1 MNRDPESWT
10 RLGRAVRSDRQRQGL
25 SRDQLAQQAG
35 VSPKSI
41 QSAEE
46 GRVPRGR
53 WPYTLDAIERGL
65 GWASGSMQAI
75 LDGGMPTPED
85 DPRSSEEPSG
95 NTASGVKEVVERV
108 SQVYELGRW
117 AADMGADPDARDQF
131 EKAAKRMI
139 ESISL
144 EEMKRRFPGLISHV
158 QVRPDGTTIDLSEPS
173 KDE

>member
-1 MNRDPESWT
+1 M
-10 RLGRAVRSDRQRQGL
+10 
-25 SRDQLAQQAG
+25 
-35 VSPKSI
+35 
-41 QSAEE
+41 
-46 GRVPRGR
+46 
-53 WPYTLDAIERGL
+53 
-65 GWASGSMQAI
+65 
-75 LDGGMPTPED
+75 
-85 DPRSSEEPSG
+85 
-95 NTASGVKEVVERV
+95 